1 MPLQL
6 KSAVEKRIGVP
17 THGLQLGTRYYR
29 PTCARLES
37 CVRHAAQA
45 KKALK
50 FGRQTPKTGACV
62 YNKTVFAQPGLIP
75 ARVGGDHLDDG
86 AQETVN
92 KTLLTI
98 GLVLVASVAYAGPKW
113 RVTRVRPNLWGG
125 MQIEQHDSDG
135 NHRSIR
141 MKPNWFGGST
151 IIEQSN

>member
-1 MPLQL
+1 VPGVLL
-6 KSAVEKRIGVP
+6 KQK
-17 THGLQLGTRYYR
+17 T
-29 PTCARLES
+29 
-37 CVRHAAQA
+37 
-45 KKALK
+45 LK
-50 FGRQTPKTGACV
+50 FRRQTPKTGACV
-62 YNKTVFAQPGLIP
+62 YNKTVFAQPGLIA

-141 MKPNWFGGST
+141 MKPNWFGGPT
-151 IIEQSN
+151 IIQQGD